1 MIGDFMHFVKVK
13 NILSNNNGINIYRG
27 CTHGCI
33 YCDSRSNCYQ
43 MNHLF
48 EDIEIKENS
57 VELLENKLKSKKN
70 KCMIGTGSMTDP
82 YLPLENKIKLTRKCL
97 EIIDKYGF
105 GVSIITKSDKI
116 LNDLD
121 LLKSINKKSKC
132 IVQMTLTTYDESLC
146 RIIEPNVCSTKKRFE
161 TLKILNDNGIKTIV
175 WLCPFLPYINDT
187 KENLEGLLN
196 YCLEAKVY
204 GIIFFGIGLTLR
216 DGNREYF
223 YKKLDEKFLNVK
235 NKYIKRYGNSYSIIS
250 DNNKQLE
257 KIFYDFCHKNNIICN
272 NDFLFKYMNTYEDNK
287 EQLSFFDDNNNI

>member
-287 EQLSFFDDNNNI
+287 EQLVSVE

>member
-48 EDIEIKENS
+48 EDIEIKENA
-57 VELLENKLKSKKN
+57 VELLESKLKSKKN
-70 KCMIGTGSMTDP
+70 KFMIGTGSMTDP

-121 LLKSINKKSKC
+121 LLKSINKKTKC